1 MKRSSWSR
9 KTTFSLSGSMHQQL
23 SAYAL
28 AANAAGVGLLTLAQ
42 PSEAKIVYTATHRVI
57 SPGKSYDLDL
67 NHDGITDFTL
77 LNHHMS
83 TTSGFKA
90 SFYAE
95 PGPSNAVQ
103 GHIRFGRNSAFALDR
118 GARIGSKRPFPLGR
132 ASLAYSTFF
141 LTRGYRGGSW
151 FNVTNR
157 FLGLKFKIHGKTHYG
172 WARLSITVNSKISG
186 TLTGYAYETIP
197 GKGLVAGQTKGMD
210 DSNIEQLDAALT
222 APVPDSPQP
231 PTLGTLA
238 MGAPGLSIWRRKDS
252 VAATP
257 ERN

>member
-1 MKRSSWSR
+1 MKPSPLPR
-9 KTTFSLSGSMHQQL
+9 KTARISDSLHRQL
-23 SAYAL
+23 NVYAL
-28 AANAAGVGLLTLAQ
+28 AASAAGVSLLTLAP

-83 TTSGFKA
+83 TTSGFRA

-95 PGPSNAVQ
+95 PGFGNAVQ
-103 GHIRFGRNSAFALDR
+103 GHVRFGRNSAFALDR
-118 GARIGSKRPFPLGR
+118 GARIGSNRPFPPGR

-141 LTRGYRGGSW
+141 LTTGHRGGGW

-197 GKGLVAGQTKGMD
+197 GKGIVAGQTKGMD
-210 DSNIEQLDAALT
+210 NSNIGQPDAALT
-222 APVPDSPQP
+222 IPLPDSPQP
-231 PTLGTLA
+231 ATLGALA